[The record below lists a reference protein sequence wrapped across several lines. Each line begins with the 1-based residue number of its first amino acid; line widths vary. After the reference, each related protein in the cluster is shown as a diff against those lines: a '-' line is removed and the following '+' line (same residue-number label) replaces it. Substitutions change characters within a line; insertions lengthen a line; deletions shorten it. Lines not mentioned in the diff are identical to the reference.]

1 MSASQPSSSSTV
13 RQLAVGNE
21 PMMPARQA
29 AFTSAGPET
38 RNIGA
43 AISGRRRRLF
53 ERGGQR
59 HGSRLPQRSM
69 ARSTIPTVTSIAAAM
84 RRGPKPSFSTIVPS
98 TAPKI
103 TLVSRSADTG
113 PSGRLLAATR

>member
-1 MSASQPSSSSTV
+1 MSASQRSSSSTV

-21 PMMPARQA
+21 PMMPARHA

-53 ERGGQR
+53 SVA
-59 HGSRLPQRSM
+59 GSDMAADLPQRST
-69 ARSTIPTVTSIAAAM
+69 ARSTIPTVTSTAAAM